1 MVVGNKYSGGDGV
14 FFAFD
19 NSDWF
24 FVVSGEKGFSEEALL
39 EVGWL
44 DGCVRIFSELCPN
57 LRPLPIHRM
66 KRGQDRWGRPEINRS
81 VFFGVVLYPEI
92 TSKP

>member
-1 MVVGNKYSGGDGV
+1 VYIKVVVGNKYSGGDGG

-44 DGCVRIFSELCPN
+44 DGCVRIFFELC
-57 LRPLPIHRM
+57 
-66 KRGQDRWGRPEINRS
+66 PEINRS
-81 VFFGVVLYPEI
+81 VFFGVDLYPEI

>member
-39 EVGWL
+39 EDGWL

-66 KRGQDRWGRPEINRS
+66 KRGQDRMGKTGNQQKRFLWSRP
-81 VFFGVVLYPEI
+81 VP
-92 TSKP
+92 